1 MKMQELKKRLVK
13 DRPTTDV
20 NLKIPNDVIEDL
32 KKISPQLGFS
42 NYEALMRAYI
52 GQGLRED
59 LRRLE
64 NLEITNF
71 IESLK
76 RNGVDD
82 EAISNALTDLQSI
95 A

>member
-1 MKMQELKKRLVK
+1 
-13 DRPTTDV
+13 
-20 NLKIPNDVIEDL
+20 
-32 KKISPQLGFS
+32 
-42 NYEALMRAYI
+42 
-52 GQGLRED
+52 LRED

-76 RNGVDD
+76 RNGVEDD
-82 EAISNALTDLQSI
+82 VISNALTDLQSV